1 MLIMLTVWVNFWRG
15 GGGGGDIYTQNVR
28 RGRVIRYGEET

>member
-1 MLIMLTVWVNFWRG
+1 MLIMLTVWVNFWR